1 MVVIKT
7 SKTLATIS
15 GLVNDFKLTYI
26 DILIK
31 TPGNSI
37 TGQKYSVYSSIPP
50 FPPGR
55 RPIGAKLLT
64 YSLMTSSGPELSR
77 QVAIVNE
84 LGLHARSAAQIAAL
98 ANRSTA
104 SVWIQKGNEKAD
116 ASSIVDILT
125 LACEKGSKI
134 TISIENKADFNIL
147 EAITE
152 LVEGGFGE

>member
-1 MVVIKT
+1 
-7 SKTLATIS
+7 
-15 GLVNDFKLTYI
+15 
-26 DILIK
+26 
-31 TPGNSI
+31 
-37 TGQKYSVYSSIPP
+37 
-50 FPPGR
+50 
-55 RPIGAKLLT
+55 
-64 YSLMTSSGPELSR
+64 MTNTGPELSR
-77 QVAIVNE
+77 EVAILNE

-116 ASSIVDILT
+116 ASSIMDILT

>member
-1 MVVIKT
+1 
-7 SKTLATIS
+7 
-15 GLVNDFKLTYI
+15 
-26 DILIK
+26 
-31 TPGNSI
+31 
-37 TGQKYSVYSSIPP
+37 
-50 FPPGR
+50 
-55 RPIGAKLLT
+55 
-64 YSLMTSSGPELSR
+64 MTNTGPELSR
-77 QVAIVNE
+77 EVAILNE

-116 ASSIVDILT
+116 ASSIMDILT

-152 LVEGGFGE
+152 LVECGFGE